1 MVMNSR
7 RFLPSMHPHE
17 TQAESADTS
26 PGTPGP
32 QFALIVQNLSGLQG
46 PWAFLLVLSWD
57 GADLGLQREGT
68 AQGSVPR
75 VAWDKQKMQL
85 GLHQHWVESNRISR
99 ETAVVCIDSPRT
111 SAARPWS
118 IARGFDSF
126 LKDSDV
132 SLSGQ
137 RLRNWKVAETGAG
150 SPSLA

>member
-85 GLHQHWVESNRISR
+85 GLHQHWVEITSQTGFPERRLLSVL
-99 ETAVVCIDSPRT
+99 TAPEPAQQD
-111 SAARPWS
+111 
-118 IARGFDSF
+118 RG
-126 LKDSDV
+126 
-132 SLSGQ
+132 Q
-137 RLRNWKVAETGAG
+137 
-150 SPSLA
+150 

>member
-85 GLHQHWVESNRISR
+85 GLHQHWVEITSQTEFPERRLLSVL
-99 ETAVVCIDSPRT
+99 TAPEPAQQD
-111 SAARPWS
+111 
-118 IARGFDSF
+118 RG
-126 LKDSDV
+126 
-132 SLSGQ
+132 Q
-137 RLRNWKVAETGAG
+137 
-150 SPSLA
+150 